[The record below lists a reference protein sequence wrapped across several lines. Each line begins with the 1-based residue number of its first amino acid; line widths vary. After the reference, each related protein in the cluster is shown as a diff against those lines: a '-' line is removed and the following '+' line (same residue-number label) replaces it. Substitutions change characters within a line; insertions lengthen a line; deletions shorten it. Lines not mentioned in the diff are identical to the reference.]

1 MSFSIITHSKPWI
14 TANDR
19 RIVDQTIKSGL
30 IAQGKLVKEFEE
42 NMATYL
48 GIKNSVA
55 FSSGTAALVAA
66 LRSLEIKSNQEVI
79 LPSYVCKSVLE
90 AVRSSGGKPV
100 LCDVGNHW
108 NMTVDA
114 VTPKITK
121 NTAAIIVVH
130 IFGIPAN
137 THDFKQLGFPIIE
150 DCAQAFGAKINSSY
164 VGTLG
169 TIGIFSF
176 HATKCLTTGEGG
188 LVTSPDPSIISK
200 VRTLRDGNNSKLKSR
215 IPAPM
220 TDIQAALG
228 ISQLA
233 RYDEFLKRR
242 KRVANQYFKRLKSCS
257 IMLPESI
264 SESSIFFRFPIRVK
278 GDFEELR
285 KSFNRYGIQVRRGV
299 DMLLHRYINTTDS
312 YPMAEKLFNE
322 TLSLPI
328 YPAIIKDDLKK
339 IISAARLILGT

>member
-1 MSFSIITHSKPWI
+1 LSFSIITHSKPWI

-48 GIKNSVA
+48 EVKNSVA
-55 FSSGTAALVAA
+55 FSSGTAALIAA

-79 LPSYVCKSVLE
+79 LPSYVCQSVLE
-90 AVRSSGGKPV
+90 AVQSSGGKPV

-114 VTPKITK
+114 VTQKITN

-130 IFGIPAN
+130 IFGIPVN
-137 THDFKQLGFPIIE
+137 THEFKQLGFPIIE
-150 DCAQAFGAKINSSY
+150 DCAQAFGARVNSSY

-188 LVTSPDPSIISK
+188 LAISSDPSIINK
-200 VRTLRDGNNSKLKSR
+200 VRTLRDGNYKTLKTR

-220 TDIQAALG
+220 SDI
-228 ISQLA
+228 
-233 RYDEFLKRR
+233 
-242 KRVANQYFKRLKSCS
+242 
-257 IMLPESI
+257 
-264 SESSIFFRFPIRVK
+264 
-278 GDFEELR
+278 
-285 KSFNRYGIQVRRGV
+285 
-299 DMLLHRYINTTDS
+299 
-312 YPMAEKLFNE
+312 
-322 TLSLPI
+322 
-328 YPAIIKDDLKK
+328 
-339 IISAARLILGT
+339 